1 VVVTNEKGF
10 IGLAPGPP
18 THQQNDRMTEQ
29 KQKQKLQ
36 NKGQFTG
43 AISVSDLK
51 NLYLYINAA
60 LEGKQLKN
68 RKKK

>member
-10 IGLAPGPP
+10 VGLAPGPP

-43 AISVSDLK
+43 AISASDFCMQFLHA
-51 NLYLYINAA
+51 I
-60 LEGKQLKN
+60 
-68 RKKK
+68 